1 MIELGNFA
9 EEILDEVLEILWTKL
24 EEAGRESVPSGEIM
38 IGPEPVHPEVLKVLE
53 KNGMITVEDGSVQL
67 TKAGWEEARQT
78 IRRHR
83 LSERL
88 FYDLFEISEE
98 QMENVACRFE
108 HLLIKPEIEE
118 KICELLGHPRFCP
131 HGKPIPPGECCDRAE
146 GQVNQTVV
154 PMSDL
159 RQGESGAI
167 AYVQTGDSDKL
178 KKLMAM
184 GILPGEPVALERRFP
199 SFVFTVGRSRYAVDE
214 EMARAIFVRRQKSSG

>member
-9 EEILDEVLEILWTKL
+9 EEILDEVLEILWIKI
-24 EEAGRESVPSGEIM
+24 EEAGRESVPAEEIVV
-38 IGPEPVHPEVLKVLE
+38 GPGPVHPEALKILE
-53 KNGMITVEDGSVQL
+53 KNGMITVKEGSVHL
-67 TKAGWEEARQT
+67 TKAGLEEARQT

-118 KICELLGHPRFCP
+118 KICELLGHPKFCP

-146 GQVNQTVV
+146 AQVDQTVV

-214 EMARAIFVRRQKSSG
+214 EMARAIFVRRQKSPG